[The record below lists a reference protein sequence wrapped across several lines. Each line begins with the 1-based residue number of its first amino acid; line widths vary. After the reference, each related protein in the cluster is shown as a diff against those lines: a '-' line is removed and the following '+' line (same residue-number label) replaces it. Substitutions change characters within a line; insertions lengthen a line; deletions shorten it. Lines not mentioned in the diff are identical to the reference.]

1 MSSETT
7 SGESSSVIDEIPKSS
22 PESGEETTLV
32 GMKEDVDPGSLSG
45 SIISIMG
52 SGGNKFSSVTAAM
65 GKLNLCCATS
75 HALSS
80 STSKS
85 KGSVFLYSP
94 FPLAKSPGSLGL

>member
-1 MSSETT
+1 MTSEMT

-52 SGGNKFSSVTAAM
+52 SGGTRFSSVTSAI
-65 GKLNLCCATS
+65 GELNLRCATS
-75 HALSS
+75 RALSS

-85 KGSVFLYSP
+85 KGSVSLYSP
-94 FPLAKSPGSLGL
+94 FPLAKNPGSLGL